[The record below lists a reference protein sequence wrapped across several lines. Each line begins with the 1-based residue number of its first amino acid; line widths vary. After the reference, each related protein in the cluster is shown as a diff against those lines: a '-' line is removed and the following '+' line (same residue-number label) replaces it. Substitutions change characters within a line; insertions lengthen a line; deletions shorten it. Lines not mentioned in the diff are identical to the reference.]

1 MSNITSTDIQFIDLM
16 NEMRQHAKR
25 TLNDSKTEQF
35 SPSTPELQTYANMLG
50 EQYESVDITENKEID
65 GIINQLKDS
74 VKSGANSTTN
84 ISKASVTDSTQKY
97 QEAIATDPDNADQDW
112 IDNMNKSRQRTKD
125 ENNRQIDTSYDK
137 AIQFGLQFP
146 NARAAIQSFMEK
158 TNAFFSSLF
167 GRLSNFILDA
177 ARQLS
182 EWISRAWESIK
193 SFYDKINAWVS
204 GAL

>member
-1 MSNITSTDIQFIDLM
+1 
-16 NEMRQHAKR
+16 
-25 TLNDSKTEQF
+25 
-35 SPSTPELQTYANMLG
+35 ANMLG
-50 EQYESVDITENKEID
+50 EQYESIDITENKEVD

-74 VKSGANSTTN
+74 VKSGANSTVN
-84 ISKASVTDSTQKY
+84 VSKTSVTNSTQKY

-167 GRLSNFILDA
+167 G
-177 ARQLS
+177 
-182 EWISRAWESIK
+182 
-193 SFYDKINAWVS
+193 
-204 GAL
+204 